1 MAYICKESKVT
12 DRERE
17 REREMKPLKF
27 SDCEKEKGCV
37 KWVEKYFKDCLCNL
51 NDQLSFGIGLASLVS
66 WGVAEIPQII
76 TNFHNK
82 SGHGLSLSFLCTWI
96 VGYFSLFSFSFLI
109 FNFLIFFCVA
119 SNA

>member
-96 VGYFSLFSFSFLI
+96 VGDI
-109 FNFLIFFCVA
+109 FNLVGCFLEPATVYQ
-119 SNA
+119 